1 MIRTH
6 EANSAWWGQPVGL
19 VTDAAFF
26 ARDRAAQQATLRPF
40 AWAEFKAP
48 LTGALDAFALGRAG
62 FVQVDVQ
69 MPFRI
74 ALRDIP
80 ASASLAGYECRS
92 AMETPFTLQ
101 PNDVRTFEHERF
113 LALPG
118 VTPEHLNQ
126 RYVEWAN
133 QIVIK
138 HPATSLCLTHEGR
151 SQGWFFAETEGAVL
165 HLTLGMLA
173 AGATVSGQHLYH
185 AALQAYARG
194 GANLG
199 YASFSVRN
207 TAVLNIY
214 ARLGAKFTTPT
225 GVWLWRRPD

>member
-6 EANSAWWGQPVGL
+6 EANSVWWGQPVGL

-26 ARDRAAQQATLRPF
+26 ALDRASQQSVLSPF

-48 LTGALDAFALGRAG
+48 LTDAPDAFALGRAG

-92 AMETPFTLQ
+92 AMEKPFTLQ
-101 PNDVRTFEHERF
+101 ASEVRAFEHERF

-118 VTPEHLNQ
+118 VTPECLNQ
-126 RYVEWAN
+126 RYVE
-133 QIVIK
+133 
-138 HPATSLCLTHEGR
+138 
-151 SQGWFFAETEGAVL
+151 
-165 HLTLGMLA
+165 
-173 AGATVSGQHLYH
+173 
-185 AALQAYARG
+185 
-194 GANLG
+194 
-199 YASFSVRN
+199 
-207 TAVLNIY
+207 
-214 ARLGAKFTTPT
+214 
-225 GVWLWRRPD
+225 